1 MGITI
6 RQVIANDLPELLT
19 IEQASFTE
27 AEAAT
32 KEAFERRIAKI
43 ADSFFVAQE
52 DGEIVGLINGPVVQT
67 EFITDD
73 LFAEIIGNP
82 VAGGHQTI
90 LGLAVAP
97 HKRGQGVGQRLL
109 AKLEQSAREKQRKT
123 VTLTCLAHLVG
134 YYERLGY
141 VNKGM
146 SSSTHGG
153 EQWFN
158 VSKTLEE

>member
-1 MGITI
+1 MAITI
-6 RQVIANDLPELLT
+6 RQVTADDIQALLT

-27 AEAAT
+27 EEAAT

-43 ADSFFVAQE
+43 ADSFFVAEE

-73 LFAEIIGNP
+73 LFAEIIENP
-82 VAGGHQTI
+82 VASGHQTI

-97 HKRGQGVGQRLL
+97 HKRGQGIGEKLL
-109 AKLEQSAREKQRKT
+109 AKLEQSAKGKQRET
-123 VTLTCLAHLVG
+123 VTLTCLAHLVS

-141 VNKGM
+141 VNKGI

-158 VSKTLEE
+158 MSKKL

>member
-1 MGITI
+1 MEIKI
-6 RQVIANDLPELLT
+6 RQVVANDLEALLT

-32 KEAFERRIAKI
+32 RVAFERRIAKI
-43 ADSFFVAQE
+43 ADSFFVAEQDE
-52 DGEIVGLINGPVVQT
+52 HVVGLINGPVVTT

-73 LFAEIIGNP
+73 LFKEIIENP
-82 VAGGHQTI
+82 KTGGHQTV

-97 HKRGQGVGQRLL
+97 QKRGQGIGRMLL
-109 AKLEQSAREKQRKT
+109 TKLEQSAAEQRRET

-134 YYERLGY
+134 YYEGLGY
-141 VNKGM
+141 ENKGI
-146 SSSTHGG
+146 SASTHGG

-158 VSKTLEE
+158 LSKTL

>member
-1 MGITI
+1 MII
-6 RQVIANDLPELLT
+6 RQVMQEDLQALLT

-32 KEAFERRIAKI
+32 KEAFVRRITKI
-43 ADSFFVAQE
+43 PDSFFVAEQN
-52 DGEIVGLINGPVVQT
+52 GQVVGLINGPVVRN

-73 LFAEIIGNP
+73 LFAQIVENP
-82 VAGGHQTI
+82 AIGGHQTI

-97 HKRGQGVGQRLL
+97 AMRGLGIGRQLL
-109 AKLEQSAREKQRKT
+109 TALEQAAKERQRET
-123 VTLTCLAHLVG
+123 VTLTCLVHLVG
-134 YYERLGY
+134 YYEKLGY
-141 VNKGM
+141 ENKGP

-158 VSKTLEE
+158 MSKTL

>member
-1 MGITI
+1 MELII
-6 RQVIANDLPELLT
+6 RQVTISDLQALIA

-43 ADSFFVAQE
+43 ADSFFVAE
-52 DGEIVGLINGPVVQT
+52 ENGEVVGLINGPVVMT

-73 LFAEIIGNP
+73 LFVEIVENP
-82 VAGGHQTI
+82 VVGGHQTI
-90 LGLAVAP
+90 LGLAVTP
-97 HKRGQGVGQRLL
+97 KKRGLGIGQRLL
-109 AKLEQSAREKQRKT
+109 AKLEQSAKEKQRET

-134 YYERLGY
+134 YYESLGY
-141 VNKGM
+141 ENKGI
-146 SSSTHGG
+146 STSTHGG

-158 VSKTLEE
+158 MSKRL